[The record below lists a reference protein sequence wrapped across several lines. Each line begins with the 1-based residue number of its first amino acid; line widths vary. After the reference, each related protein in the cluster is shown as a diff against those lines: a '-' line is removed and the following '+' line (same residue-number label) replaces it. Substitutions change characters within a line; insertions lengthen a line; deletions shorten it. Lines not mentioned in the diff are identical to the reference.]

1 MGHVPCTHDG
11 TDMPTCTPDL
21 RHAHRL
27 PQEVREACRHGGG
40 LHGACLN
47 AHGTWTGAGN
57 EHEQVVVEGAT
68 MSWGGLLFRDPML
81 SWMNVVKYTTRNK
94 FLDFGGLNSKIDD
107 SMARKPI
114 GLLLDYFF
122 VTYTTLTIA
131 RDPRR

>member
-1 MGHVPCTHDG
+1 M
-11 TDMPTCTPDL
+11 
-21 RHAHRL
+21 
-27 PQEVREACRHGGG
+27 
-40 LHGACLN
+40 
-47 AHGTWTGAGN
+47 
-57 EHEQVVVEGAT
+57 EGAT
-68 MSWGGLLFRDPML
+68 LSWGGLLFRDPML

-131 RDPRR
+131 RDPRK

>member
-1 MGHVPCTHDG
+1 MLYMPCMARYG
-11 TDMPTCTPDL
+11 P
-21 RHAHRL
+21 
-27 PQEVREACRHGGG
+27 
-40 LHGACLN
+40 
-47 AHGTWTGAGN
+47 WTGDIPPL
-57 EHEQVVVEGAT
+57 EQVVVEGAT

>member
-1 MGHVPCTHDG
+1 MTIKIDG
-11 TDMPTCTPDL
+11 ALQLKGDL
-21 RHAHRL
+21 
-27 PQEVREACRHGGG
+27 
-40 LHGACLN
+40 
-47 AHGTWTGAGN
+47 
-57 EHEQVVVEGAT
+57 EQVVVEGAT

>member
-1 MGHVPCTHDG
+1 MQVSQRCGSFSWFYTKC
-11 TDMPTCTPDL
+11 PTLLKRPNPL
-21 RHAHRL
+21 SSASSSLSSGLSPRL
-27 PQEVREACRHGGG
+27 PINGRD
-40 LHGACLN
+40 
-47 AHGTWTGAGN
+47 
-57 EHEQVVVEGAT
+57 EQVVVEGAT

>member
-1 MGHVPCTHDG
+1 MRLCAAVRRRGGWHSRPQSLWV
-11 TDMPTCTPDL
+11 L
-21 RHAHRL
+21 SAFAL
-27 PQEVREACRHGGG
+27 PQPDFHRTVPRGDVVESEAKPG
-40 LHGACLN
+40 
-47 AHGTWTGAGN
+47 
-57 EHEQVVVEGAT
+57 EQVVVEGAT